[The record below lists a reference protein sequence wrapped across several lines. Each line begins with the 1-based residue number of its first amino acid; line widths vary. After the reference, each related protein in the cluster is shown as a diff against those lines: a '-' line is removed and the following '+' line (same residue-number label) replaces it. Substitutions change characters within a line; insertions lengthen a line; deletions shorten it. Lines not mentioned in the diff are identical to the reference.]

1 MPAYNAARHIEAA
14 IRSVLSQTVSDL
26 ELVIYDNA
34 STDDTEALCRKA
46 AAVDSRVRYFRNARN
61 LGAAEN
67 YNLAFRAA
75 RGRYFKW
82 SSSNDLCHPE
92 FLRSCIAALEADPDA
107 VIAYPRTRV
116 FTDDP
121 DASEPYPDLGGLGVA
136 DPALRF
142 VRFVDG
148 VALNNIMNGVC
159 RSDALR
165 RVPPIKAYVGSDQ
178 VTTAA
183 LMLRGK
189 AVEIPGDYFFRRMS
203 ADSVARIGGHEAVN
217 RHYDPSGKKLLIFQ
231 AWRLYFEYIRAA
243 ADSPLPPHRRM
254 ALVGSMLRRMVWGRN
269 KLWRDA
275 TSSVRQMTKRRTV
288 H

>member
-1 MPAYNAARHIEAA
+1 MPAFNAARHIEAA
-14 IRSVLSQTVSDL
+14 IRSILSQTVSDL
-26 ELVIYDNA
+26 ELIIYDNA
-34 STDDTEALCRKA
+34 STDDTEALCRQA
-46 AAVDSRVRYFRNARN
+46 AAADSRVRYVRNRKN

-67 YNLAFRAA
+67 YNLALRAA

-92 FLRSCIAALEADPDA
+92 FLQACVAVLEADRNA
-107 VIAYPRTRV
+107 VVAYPRTRV

-121 DASEPYPDLGGLGVA
+121 DVSELYPDLAGLEVN

-142 VRFVDG
+142 VRFIDG

-159 RSDALR
+159 RTDALR

-183 LMLRGK
+183 MVLQGR
-189 AVEIPGDYFFRRMS
+189 VIEVPGEYFFRRMS
-203 ADSVARIGGHEAVN
+203 ADSVARIGGHEAVS
-217 RHYDPSGKKLLIFQ
+217 RHYDPSGTKLLIFQ
-231 AWRLYFEYIRAA
+231 VWRLYLEYIRAA
-243 ADSPLPPHRRM
+243 MDSPLPFHRKP
-254 ALVGSMLRRMVWGRN
+254 ALVVSLLRRMVWGRN